1 MKIVVLI
8 KQVPDTAEERRLEP
22 DTGRLDRDANEP
34 VIDEITERALE
45 LALSVKDKDKSTEV
59 VVLTMGPAEATKAI
73 RKALS
78 MGADSGIHV
87 LDDSLAG
94 ADLTITAAALAA
106 ALRSTDADLVIAGN
120 ESTDGRAGIVPA
132 MIAEHLGLP
141 LLGSLVSAD
150 VTHGMVRGERQT
162 EAGTQ
167 RVRAAFP
174 AMLTV
179 TERFDEARFPNFK
192 GIMGAKRKP
201 VATLSASELG
211 VGTVPRSSV
220 LDLAER
226 PARASGRKIVD
237 EGAAAAELVDFLTA
251 QRLI

>member
-22 DTGRLDRDANEP
+22 GTGRLDRDANEP

-45 LALSVKDKDKSTEV
+45 LALSVKDRDKSTEV
-59 VVLTMGPAEATKAI
+59 VVLSMGPAETLKAI

-87 LDDSLAG
+87 LDDALAG
-94 ADLTITAAALAA
+94 ADLAVTAAVLAA
-106 ALRSTDADLVIAGN
+106 ALRGTDADLVIAGN
-120 ESTDGRAGIVPA
+120 ESTDGRAGMVPA
-132 MIAEHLGLP
+132 MVAEHLGLP

-150 VTHGMVRGERQT
+150 ITPAGLGGERQS

-167 RVRAAFP
+167 QVSAAYP
-174 AMLTV
+174 AMLSV

-201 VATLSASELG
+201 VATLTAAELG
-211 VGTVPRSSV
+211 VATAPRTGV

-226 PARASGRKIVD
+226 PARAAGRKIVD